1 MRVSLNTRV
10 IKHPVI
16 SDSRSIPASG
26 LSPLA
31 LVLLAALGCAA
42 GSGGTATEF
51 SPAATSSAA
60 PATRPGEPAATVS
73 PHLAPVTP
81 AAPQPAGSP
90 VMTGE
95 AALTPDQQKD
105 TATVGDLLVAPTRI
119 ILEGSRRSAEVTLV
133 NIGPTA
139 ATYRVS
145 LTHLRMTE
153 KGELQEITEVKP
165 EDRIADPLVRFS
177 PRQVTLEPNLAQTIR
192 IQLRKPADLAV
203 GEYRSHLLFRAV
215 PPAEKTSGNVE
226 SQNQETEGIV
236 IRLTP
241 IYGISIPLIVRHG
254 KTSVSSTLSDVQLV
268 PASAPNEAPVVSVR
282 VNRTGNQT
290 IYGDLKVR
298 FLPASGGEE
307 KVVGL
312 IGGIAVYSPLPYR
325 EVQVPLQ
332 FDDGQG
338 MRKGRLRVTYTEEGL
353 RGGLLAGAELTIP

>member
-1 MRVSLNTRV
+1 
-10 IKHPVI
+10 
-16 SDSRSIPASG
+16 
-26 LSPLA
+26 
-31 LVLLAALGCAA
+31 
-42 GSGGTATEF
+42 
-51 SPAATSSAA
+51 
-60 PATRPGEPAATVS
+60 
-73 PHLAPVTP
+73 
-81 AAPQPAGSP
+81 
-90 VMTGE
+90 MTGE
-95 AALTPDQQKD
+95 SALPADLQKD

-119 ILEGSRRSAEVTLV
+119 ILQGPRRSAEVTLV
-133 NIGPTA
+133 NIGPTT

-215 PPAEKTSGNVE
+215 PPADTTSGNVE
-226 SQNQETEGIV
+226 SQNQQTEGIV

-254 KTSVSSTLSDVQLV
+254 QTSVSSTLSDVQLV
-268 PASAPNEAPVVSVR
+268 PVSAPNEAPAVSVR

-298 FLPASGGEE
+298 FIPASGGEE

-338 MRKGRLRVTYTEEGL
+338 SRKGRLHVTYTEEGL
-353 RGGLLAGAELTIP
+353 RGGLLSEAELTIP

>member
-1 MRVSLNTRV
+1 MTKTLFRLVSSQGLT
-10 IKHPVI
+10 PVAI
-16 SDSRSIPASG
+16 
-26 LSPLA
+26 
-31 LVLLAALGCAA
+31 VLLTALGCAA
-42 GSGGTATEF
+42 SSGGTGVVASN
-51 SPAATSSAA
+51 SPAAVTSDNS
-60 PATRPGEPAATVS
+60 PAAAQS
-73 PHLAPVTP
+73 PSARPPVPSPLA
-81 AAPQPAGSP
+81 AAPQQTSSPAGNSEQLVP
-90 VMTGE
+90 AE
-95 AALTPDQQKD
+95 LQKD

-119 ILEGSRRSAEVTLV
+119 ILEGTRRSSEVTLV
-133 NIGPTA
+133 NIGPTP
-139 ATYRVS
+139 ATYRIS

-153 KGELQEITEVKP
+153 KGELQEITDVKP

-215 PPAEKTSGNVE
+215 PPADAASGNVE

-254 KTSVSSTLSDVQLV
+254 QTSVSSKLSDVQLV
-268 PASAPNEAPVVSVR
+268 PASAPNEAPAVSVR
-282 VNRTGNQT
+282 VNRIGNQS

-298 FLPASGGEE
+298 FIPASGGEE

-312 IGGIAVYSPLPYR
+312 IGGVAVYSPLPYR

-338 MRKGRLRVTYTEEGL
+338 LRKGRLQVTYTEEGL
-353 RGGLLAGAELTIP
+353 RGGLLAEAELTIP